1 MENIYIN
8 LAIRVIKDGK
18 ESNLF
23 DLHQQFRLTHKQ
35 AFDAVT
41 HLEKLEIVN
50 FDGKNFSLKENVT
63 SAKLADIYKL
73 LHHRKLKLDEEDIV
87 MYRENSLDTS
97 DLYNPNLDQLDPSLL
112 LDVLK

>member
-1 MENIYIN
+1 MDNICIN

-41 HLEKLEIVN
+41 YLEKLEIVN
-50 FDGKNFSLKENVT
+50 FDGKNFSLKKN
-63 SAKLADIYKL
+63 AKSETLAAIYKL
-73 LHHRKLKLDEEDIV
+73 LKKRKLKLDEEDIL
-87 MYRENSLDTS
+87 MYKENSLPPS
-97 DLYNPNLDQLDPSLL
+97 ELYNPNLDQLDPSLL
-112 LDVLK
+112 IDVLK